1 MSSTK
6 VIFGG
11 ASIGAGRAFGNNDDV
26 DALLAVLKK
35 YHVKNIDSA
44 QLYGTSEE
52 VLGSIN
58 AGSQFTIDT
67 KWKGG
72 FAPGSSTKEE
82 IIQSAEESM
91 QKLKTDKVRTNSS
104 SSSSSSCVF

>member
-1 MSSTK
+1 MSSIK

-11 ASIGAGRAFGNNDDV
+11 ASIGAARPFESNDDV

-52 VLGSIN
+52 VLGRIN
-58 AGSQFTIDT
+58 AASQFIIDT

-72 FAPGSSTKEE
+72 LGPGSSTKEE
-82 IIQSAEESM
+82 IIQNAEKSM

-104 SSSSSSCVF
+104 CIF